1 MREVCMTDPVAG
13 PDYGY
18 LAADQSDRQFALNQA
33 TAVFAGG
40 SWPREEDN
48 PGRALLEHASDAYRW
63 LRHRDSLIAVALE
76 ITPGI
81 PQNEGTPVATVIS
94 LDDTMQVEFTLSGT
108 DSKGASVPLDS
119 GYTAAWALADP
130 DASGAVLTVSADTTS
145 CTVAAGT
152 PTDNLSL
159 SVTVTNPDASVL
171 TGVEA
176 VQVVATAATSVSLVA
191 GTPSDESAPAAG

>member
-1 MREVCMTDPVAG
+1 MTEPAIPDG
-13 PDYGY
+13 PRADSQYMI
-18 LAADQSDRQFALNQA
+18 ADQADRQFALNQA

-48 PGRALLEHASDAYRW
+48 PGRALLEHATAAYRW
-63 LRHRDSLIAVALE
+63 LRHRDSLVPVALT
-76 ITPGI
+76 IVPGI
-81 PQNEGTPVATVIS
+81 PQPEGSAPMATVIS
-94 LDDTMQVEFTLSGT
+94 LDDTQEVSFTLSGS
-108 DSKGASVPLDS
+108 DAKGSSVPLDA

-130 DASGAVLTVSADTTS
+130 DASGAVLTPSADGTS
-145 CTVAAGT
+145 ATVAAGT

-176 VQVVATAATSVSLVA
+176 VQVVATAATSVSLVE
-191 GTPSDESAPAAG
+191 GTPSPEPAAG